1 MGSITSLSLVD
12 SFNTFMTRVNSIITK
27 LNTYTSN
34 SDSALTLPVIADP
47 SASQANN
54 TAVLF
59 FDSANSNKL
68 TVKVK
73 DSGGTVVTYV
83 LSTTS

>member
-1 MGSITSLSLVD
+1 
-12 SFNTFMTRVNSIITK
+12 
-27 LNTYTSN
+27 
-34 SDSALTLPVIADP
+34 LPVIADP